1 MRAEKIII
9 KIKRTRRPCGAALRL
24 GRGAVAGAVLLCAS
38 LVLAGSLAGA
48 ASAGPSP
55 IATPTA
61 GGPVYAIA
69 SANGVTY
76 IGGSFDTVNG
86 QERHK
91 LAAFDSSGYLL
102 PPMDA
107 TVDQTTTTHSCTPI
121 PSSSA
126 ETCTYT
132 STPADDPGCTVTG
145 TPPPDPTC
153 TPPQVSAVVRALVAV
168 GDKVYVGGAFDHL
181 GGIDAAHERHNL
193 AALDASTGSVLP
205 FSASLHR
212 QVLSLAATNLSV
224 FAGGSASTSA
234 GQPAHVTA
242 LAPST
247 GAGQWDV
254 TANSNVYALNAS
266 CANLYVGG
274 GFGTYLGSPTIGGQ
288 DRDNLA
294 ALDAATGAVKD
305 WAPMA
310 NGNSSTVYALTR
322 SGSIVYAGGAFNGNI
337 GHYVAALDADTAK
350 PVPNWNPSPDYT
362 VKALAVD
369 GPNLYIG
376 GVFTRIGTDTYE
388 HLAEIGPDGNPVA
401 AFNPGA
407 TGPDPTKPY
416 DAEVD
421 ALYLSGG
428 ALYVGGG
435 FANLGGQPQPNLG
448 AFSVDASSAQTAIC
462 SRNSTSTISS
472 GSGANT
478 AGGTTTGPG
487 GGTQPNFSQRLSP
500 SPLTLERFSVSPKR
514 FRVAAAVTRH
524 RDGRRRS
531 TAKGGA
537 TFSYL
542 LSDPAT
548 VTLSISRVVKTVRRA
563 RVCTRRPGARGR
575 RAPAPTPSPSPA
587 SSPGARSRP
596 VSTAPSSPRPTR
608 STAGPPRDRS
618 TSGSWRRRGPTRR
631 ADRHLALG
639 SPSLGG
645 GGSSG
650 AAGLGAAR
658 PGLRPLAAGLLGLG
672 ARDPVG

>member
-1 MRAEKIII
+1 
-9 KIKRTRRPCGAALRL
+9 
-24 GRGAVAGAVLLCAS
+24 
-38 LVLAGSLAGA
+38 
-48 ASAGPSP
+48 
-55 IATPTA
+55 
-61 GGPVYAIA
+61 
-69 SANGVTY
+69 
-76 IGGSFDTVNG
+76 
-86 QERHK
+86 
-91 LAAFDSSGYLL
+91 
-102 PPMDA
+102 
-107 TVDQTTTTHSCTPI
+107 
-121 PSSSA
+121 
-126 ETCTYT
+126 
-132 STPADDPGCTVTG
+132 
-145 TPPPDPTC
+145 
-153 TPPQVSAVVRALVAV
+153 VSAVVRALVAV

-181 GGIDAAHERHNL
+181 GGTDAAHERHNL

-212 QVLSLAATNLSV
+212 EVLSLAATNLSV
-224 FAGGSASTSA
+224 FAGGSASTNA

-242 LAPST
+242 LDPST

-376 GVFTRIGTDTYE
+376 GVFTQIGTDTYE
-388 HLAEIGPDGNPVA
+388 HLAEIGPAGNPVA

-435 FANLGGQPQPNLG
+435 FTNLGGQPQPNLG

-462 SRNSTSTISS
+462 STRNSTSTISS
-472 GSGANT
+472 SSGANT

-514 FRVAAAVTRH
+514 FRVAATVTRH

-563 RVCTRRPGARGR
+563 RVCT
-575 RAPAPTPSPSPA
+575 S
-587 SSPGARSRP
+587 
-596 VSTAPSSPRPTR
+596 
-608 STAGPPRDRS
+608 
-618 TSGSWRRRGPTRR
+618 RRRGRELVRVCRRSSKPTDGLISAARLTRSARAGANAIPFTGVVSGRPLPPGLYRAVLTTTDPVHRR
-631 ADRHLALG
+631 ATSGPVTFRILA
-639 SPSLGG
+639 SARTHS
-645 GGSSG
+645 
-650 AAGLGAAR
+650 AGR
-658 PGLRPLAAGLLGLG
+658 
-672 ARDPVG
+672 